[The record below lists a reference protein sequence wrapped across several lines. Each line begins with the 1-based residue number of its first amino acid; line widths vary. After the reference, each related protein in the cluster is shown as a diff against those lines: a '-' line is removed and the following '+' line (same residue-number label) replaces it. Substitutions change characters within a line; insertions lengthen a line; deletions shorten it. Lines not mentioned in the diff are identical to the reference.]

1 MAIMKKH
8 MKPFNV
14 TWKVGRLLDQGIF
27 YKSIVDESGFWP
39 KQKGKLI
46 MQEMNQRSVDKR
58 GIFKQGISFWPWR
71 WRLEG

>member
-46 MQEMNQRSVDKR
+46 M
-58 GIFKQGISFWPWR
+58 
-71 WRLEG
+71 